1 MMFNLIQ
8 TRMRFTIGRNHA
20 INTEIAIMKL
30 FTKITTIN
38 IIRTIFIRSQET
50 LIHPIPDKCTLD
62 TWIFIYRIPILEDV
76 SVTISH
82 GMRIFTKNYRAFGI
96 FIMKLDHKV
105 HRWIH
110 ISDDIIMI
118 RQRSI
123 PWLFAFI
130 MDQS

>member
-8 TRMRFTIGRNHA
+8 TRVRLAIGRNHA
-20 INTEIAIMKL
+20 IDTEIAIMEL
-30 FTKITTIN
+30 FTKITTID
-38 IIRTIFIRSQET
+38 IIGSIFIRSQET

-62 TWIFIYRIPILEDV
+62 TWVFIYGIPILEDV
-76 SVTISH
+76 SVTITH
-82 GMRIFTKNYRAFGI
+82 GMRILTKNYRALGI
-96 FIMKLDHKV
+96 FIMKLDHEI

-118 RQRSI
+118 RQGSI
-123 PWLFAFI
+123 TWFLAFI